1 MTQSSNSYTIKKNPY
16 FKNGEPLIRSKV
28 LSKKEDILTKKSNQ
42 LEKVFKKKLFIE
54 SYGCQM
60 NFSDS
65 EIVASIL
72 SENGYQITES

>member
-42 LEKVFKKKLFIE
+42 LEKVLRR
-54 SYGCQM
+54 SY
-60 NFSDS
+60 
-65 EIVASIL
+65 
-72 SENGYQITES
+72 Y